1 MALEDQYDSIFEE
14 AGREWNIHP
23 SVLKAVM
30 RQETGG
36 NRTKNGKPITST
48 AGAGGL
54 MQIMPDTAT
63 HLGVTDVH
71 DPRQAI
77 FGAAKYLRENLDD
90 PRFGNSMEHA
100 LGAYNAGPD
109 KYADYLAGRRSL
121 SAETRAYI
129 PAVTSHYNAFAKAQP
144 VATQPAGGMTAD
156 DIVKRYGEPAAPT
169 TGPTTAAPKTDG
181 MTADDILKAYQ
192 TPEGSKLAV
201 TPTQSPPK
209 PAAPAVASAP
219 YDTAPPLGEGAV
231 AYDTGTPV
239 PASTGDT
246 LRSPATILTAMKEG
260 AVRGFQNTPDILS
273 PQASEWL
280 NAHGLGAI
288 GNHTG
293 LPSYALKT
301 LAGGFNALQSGIA
314 QAGTVAGVPQ
324 LGRDLAAFPEAFA
337 PGLPGNPLIARPMAR
352 AAPLAADI
360 AEGAPVR
367 NPLLSGPAPNPLAS
381 TEAIPAF
388 IRRGVDPLATR
399 SVQPPVNPLVAAPQT
414 IIPAPAFVPPGSQVP
429 VLPRVNALLAEDQRI
444 AATRPAQIPPG
455 TAVDPL
461 TGRVIPIQQ
470 PGNPLSSGPATV
482 PYAAPAPVNPLSI
495 NPASA
500 APAAAEPAAL
510 RSVGAAASR
519 DLSIEPL
526 PAQTGANVRTNLQKD
541 VLQTVEDRA
550 PNGVD
555 NEVYVPGVE
564 RPLAAR
570 EFSPQ
575 NSVDEKTLRQS
586 DPLYDAH
593 YKAIE
598 KKNNETMVDHIREV
612 AGDPNALQEAYDAR
626 ESVAPPAQQL
636 FAAEKPVDAAPLVA
650 HVDSILASPA
660 GKRGAVTR
668 VLNDVREKL
677 FDQDGNLETL
687 PSQLYGARQNITD
700 WLRKGAGTGDLA
712 GDAKLA
718 KSQLG
723 ELLPI
728 IDRIIGE
735 GAPKFPNYLKEF
747 SEASKPIDQIEFL
760 QTYMTG
766 AKKVTDANGY
776 LQLNK
781 VQKMLDDIYQGI
793 SKPAINKAK
802 SLTDE
807 QIQRIVAV
815 RNELQANE
823 YKDRLARTKGSDTQ
837 QLTNR
842 SGFLGEGPLGT
853 AVRGAGDLAVHGALA
868 MLPGGGFTNALYGA
882 HRNIVGPALKARTA
896 VKQAAALD
904 VRKAQL
910 LSTAGNPLSSP

>member
-1 MALEDQYDSIFEE
+1 
-14 AGREWNIHP
+14 
-23 SVLKAVM
+23 
-30 RQETGG
+30 
-36 NRTKNGKPITST
+36 
-48 AGAGGL
+48 
-54 MQIMPDTAT
+54 
-63 HLGVTDVH
+63 
-71 DPRQAI
+71 
-77 FGAAKYLRENLDD
+77 
-90 PRFGNSMEHA
+90 
-100 LGAYNAGPD
+100 
-109 KYADYLAGRRSL
+109 
-121 SAETRAYI
+121 
-129 PAVTSHYNAFAKAQP
+129 
-144 VATQPAGGMTAD
+144 
-156 DIVKRYGEPAAPT
+156 
-169 TGPTTAAPKTDG
+169 

-192 TPEGSKLAV
+192 TPDGSKLVVA
-201 TPTQSPPK
+201 PTQSPPK
-209 PAAPAVASAP
+209 PAAS
-219 YDTAPPLGEGAV
+219 PPPDLREGEGGLAFEMDPKGMPPG
-231 AYDTGTPV
+231 AGQGLK
-239 PASTGDT
+239 SIG
-246 LRSPATILTAMKEG
+246 SAMAEG
-260 AVRGFQNTPDILS
+260 AARGWQNTPDILT
-273 PQASEWL
+273 PEASAWL
-280 NAHGLGAI
+280 TAHGMGAI
-288 GNHTG
+288 GNNTG
-293 LPSYALKT
+293 LPSYALKA
-301 LAGGFNALQSGIA
+301 LSGGFNALQSGIA

-337 PGLPGNPLIARPMAR
+337 PGLPGNPLMARPMAR

-367 NPLLSGPAPNPLAS
+367 NPLSSGPVATPLAS
-381 TEAIPAF
+381 AEAVPAYV
-388 IRRGVDPLATR
+388 RRGVDPVTGITSPEA
-399 SVQPPVNPLVAAPQT
+399 
-414 IIPAPAFVPPGSQVP
+414 
-429 VLPRVNALLAEDQRI
+429 I
-444 AATRPAQIPPG
+444 A
-455 TAVDPL
+455 
-461 TGRVIPIQQ
+461 
-470 PGNPLSSGPATV
+470 NPLSSAPAGGA
-482 PYAAPAPVNPLSI
+482 PLSEAAPR
-495 NPASA
+495 SA
-500 APAAAEPAAL
+500 
-510 RSVGAAASR
+510 GAAASR
-519 DLSIEPL
+519 DMSIGPL
-526 PAQTGANVRTNLQKD
+526 PAQTEANVRTNLQKD

-550 PNGVD
+550 PQGVD

-598 KKNNETMVDHIREV
+598 KKNNEIMVDHIREV
-612 AGDPNALQEAYDAR
+612 AGDPNAMQEAYDAR
-626 ESVAPPAQQL
+626 EAVAPPAQQL

-668 VLNDVREKL
+668 VLNDVRDKL

-723 ELLPI
+723 ELLPV

-735 GAPKFPNYLKEF
+735 GAPKFPDYLKKF
-747 SEASKPIDQIEFL
+747 SEASKPIDQMEFL
-760 QTYMTG
+760 QTYITG
-766 AKKVTDANGY
+766 AKKITDAQGY

-781 VQKMLDDIYQGI
+781 VQKMLDDIYQGL
-793 SKPAINKAK
+793 SKSGVNKAK
-802 SLTDE
+802 SLTDD

-882 HRNIVGPALKARTA
+882 HRNIVGPALQARKAGKEA
-896 VKQAAALD
+896 SALD
-904 VRKAQL
+904 ARKAQL
-910 LSTAGNPLSSP
+910 LSTGSNPLSSP